1 MNTNWT
7 RRHFLHAGCL
17 GAASMMAGRVR
28 GEDIQQA
35 RHDAE
40 AKAIDIGDR
49 RQLFIDDSL
58 LDLDRTQN
66 LTRRLNGPHKIQ
78 QILKPEQ
85 PWEKLGFVFYCGVVD
100 DGGTAK
106 LYYHSYD
113 AEKKK
118 HSMLATSMDGLHW
131 ERPKLG
137 LKAYDGSKENNLL
150 PATSVEASVF
160 LDPHAP
166 PEKRYRMVFTR
177 GWPDPERAGVCVA
190 SSPDG
195 LHWGEASERCL
206 PFIPDSQPT
215 AFWDERIGKYVIYL
229 RAWNPIRT
237 VARVEVDDLEK
248 PWPYDASVPPLHV
261 WGKDKIPTVSRE
273 IPTVLAY
280 DEQDQPYLQPY
291 TAEVLPYPGVPDVYF
306 AFPADFQNYKEAHW
320 KGRALTGNDGTFDIG
335 FATSRDG
342 ITWNRWR
349 QPYISTGLYDDLDL
363 RLVSMGFGAVQRG
376 PWLHQYFVGWP
387 YTHGQ
392 PEVWERDAA
401 SREPWYGRDKGGIYC
416 ATQRVDGYLSMDAAN
431 GGGTLTTRP
440 LAFKGNRLRLNVH
453 TTGGGSAR
461 VALLDAQG
469 KVYPGFSADECEV
482 IQDDAID
489 YEVRWK
495 NGPDVSALAGQPV
508 RVQVTMRNAK
518 LYALQFARG
527 SAV

>member
-1 MNTNWT
+1 MNTPWT
-7 RRHFLHAGCL
+7 RRHFLQASGL
-17 GAASMMAGRVR
+17 GAAATLLSTTRAQ
-28 GEDIQQA
+28 DIQKTKP
-35 RHDAE
+35 DAQMG
-40 AKAIDIGDR
+40 AIDISDR
-49 RQLFIDDSL
+49 RQLFIDDML
-58 LDLDRTQN
+58 LDLERTQN
-66 LTRRLNGPHKIQ
+66 VARRLNGPHKIQ

-85 PWEKLGFVFYCGVVD
+85 PWEKLGFVFYCGVID

-106 LYYHSYD
+106 LYHSSYD

-118 HSMLATSMDGLHW
+118 HCSLAISTDGIHW
-131 ERPKLG
+131 QRPKLG
-137 LKAYDGSKENNLL
+137 LRAYEGSKENNLL
-150 PATSVEASVF
+150 QMNSVEAAMF
-160 LDPHAP
+160 LDPHSP

-177 GWPDPERAGVCVA
+177 GWPDPAKAGVCVA

-195 LHWGEASERCL
+195 LHWSEVSERCL
-206 PFIPDSQPT
+206 PFIPDNQPT
-215 AFWDERIGKYVIYL
+215 AFWDERIGKYVIYV

-273 IPTVLAY
+273 LPTVLAY
-280 DEQDQPYLQPY
+280 DEQDQPFLQPY
-291 TAEVLPYPGVPDVYF
+291 TAEVLPYPGSPDVYF
-306 AFPADFQNYKEAHW
+306 AFPADFQLYKEPQW
-320 KGRALTGNDGTFDIG
+320 KARGLTTNDGTFDVG

-349 QPYISTGLYDDLDL
+349 QPYIPTGMYDDLDL
-363 RLVSMGFGAVQRG
+363 RLVSMGFGVVRRG

-387 YTHGQ
+387 YTHGR
-392 PEVWERDAA
+392 PEVWERDPA
-401 SREPWYGRDKGGIYC
+401 SRAAWYGKNLGGIYC

-440 LAFKGNRLRLNVH
+440 LSFKGNRLRLNVH
-453 TTGGGSAR
+453 TTGGGNAR

-469 KVYPGFSADECEV
+469 TALPGFSADECEV

-489 YEVRWK
+489 FEVRWK
-495 NGPDVSALAGQPV
+495 NGPDVNALAGQPL

-518 LYALQFARG
+518 LYALQFTA
-527 SAV
+527 